1 MEKDRTQLPSI
12 NMWVIEQK
20 EIETQQPSINQRGN
34 GIEGNKNPTTINL
47 RKQKHKSPIK
57 TYNCGNSEKDN
68 DHPNLQT

>member
-1 MEKDRTQLPSI
+1 MQKTKSTDMEQDRTQLPSI
-12 NMWVIEQK
+12 NQW
-20 EIETQQPSINQRGN
+20 GN

-57 TYNCGNSEKDN
+57 PSICGNSEKDN